1 MADGSLIFDTSLD
14 GNGLSS
20 GLSKMTKIVATGM
33 ATIGA
38 TLAAGTAAAIK
49 FGSEFESSMAK
60 VSTMVD
66 TTQVDMKGM
75 SDGIISL
82 SNSTGKSAV
91 ELSEAMYSALS
102 AGVDVGNSLQFVEQ
116 SSKLATAGFTT
127 TESAVDA
134 LTTVMNGYKMSA
146 DQASSVSDMLMQ
158 TQNKGKTT
166 VDELAHS
173 LAQVTPT
180 AAAMSVGFDQVSAAL
195 ATMTA
200 QGIPTAQSTTKLNS
214 LINELGKSGTQANK
228 ALNEAT
234 KGTKYAGKSFQDLM
248 KQGVPL
254 NEILDLM
261 SEYAKKDGK
270 LLNEMFS
277 SIEAGGA
284 ALSLANE
291 NSETFTNNLDA
302 MKNSAGL
309 TEAGF
314 DKMMDTFD
322 AKMGI
327 LKENAKNFGI
337 VIYQGIQEPLKGI
350 ADEGIKAVEQLQKAF
365 EKDGMDGL
373 LKTGSKLITN
383 LLNGIANELPN
394 VINTASDILNTILT
408 SINDLAPT
416 LGESGASILSSLITG
431 IVDNLP
437 ILAETALNLIAS
449 FASSLG
455 EQLPNLI
462 PVAIQGVLTLA
473 STLIANLDKVVDA
486 GVKLLLGLVQG
497 IVNSIP
503 MLIEQVPKIINDFW
517 AAIDSNLFT
526 ILGAGVEIVMTL
538 INGIISSIPTLIANA
553 GEIVSAIFNTIMHLD
568 MLSMGKNLITNL
580 GNGVKSMFSNM
591 GSIAKDLINKIKD
604 AFTNMNWV
612 QLGKDV
618 LNGIIDGIVG
628 GVKGLVKAAV
638 NACKSMFNAVKDFFS
653 IFSPSHKMR
662 DEIGKFLPSGIA
674 TGYEV
679 AMPEATKDM
688 IDTTD
693 DGFQKL
699 KDSAKT
705 IGGEIAFNS
714 VMPISNTSTLGTNN
728 DLIDY
733 DRLASSMSNIN
744 TIVEMDKQPVGRL
757 VSTTVDEEIGKETTR
772 KGRYNA

>member
-14 GNGLSS
+14 ADGLNN
-20 GLSKMTKIVATGM
+20 GLSKMSKIVATGM

-38 TLAAGTAAAIK
+38 TIGAGTAAAIK

-82 SNSTGKSAV
+82 SNNTGKSAV

-102 AGVDVGNSLQFVEQ
+102 AGVDVGNSLEFVEQ

-166 VDELAHS
+166 VDELASS

-180 AAAMSVGFDQVSAAL
+180 ASAMSVGFDQVSAAL

-200 QGIPTAQSTTKLNS
+200 QGVPTAQATTQLNS
-214 LINELGKSGTQANK
+214 LFAELGKSGTQANK
-228 ALNEAT
+228 AFNEAT
-234 KGTKYAGKSFQDLM
+234 KGTKYAGKSFHELM

-261 SEYAKKDGK
+261 GGYANSNGK
-270 LLNEMFS
+270 ELLDMFS
-277 SIEAGGA
+277 SIEAGKA
-284 ALSLANE
+284 ALTMSGESAE
-291 NSETFTNNLDA
+291 MFTNNLDA
-302 MKNSAGL
+302 MRNSAGL
-309 TEAGF
+309 TEEGY

-322 AKMGI
+322 KKMGI

-337 VIYQGIQEPLKGI
+337 VIYEGIQEPLKGI
-350 ADEGIKAVEQLQKAF
+350 ADEGIKAVKQLQEAF

-383 LLNGIANELPN
+383 LLNGIASELPN
-394 VINTASDILNTILT
+394 VINTASDILNTILN
-408 SINDLAPT
+408 SINELAPA
-416 LGESGASILSSLITG
+416 LGESGASILTSLITG
-431 IVDNLP
+431 IVENLP
-437 ILAETALNLIAS
+437 ILAETAINLISS

-455 EQLPNLI
+455 EQLPNLV

-517 AAIDSNLFT
+517 EAFNSNLFT
-526 ILGAGVEIVMTL
+526 ILGAGVQLVMKL
-538 INGIISSIPTLIANA
+538 IEGIITSIPALIANA
-553 GEIVSAIFNTIMHLD
+553 GEIVKAIVSTIGHLN
-568 MLSMGKNLITNL
+568 MLDMGKNLIKML
-580 GNGVKSMFSNM
+580 GNGIKGAGMTLLEAVKQVLTNAINAIKNTNWLELGSN
-591 GSIAKDLINKIKD
+591 
-604 AFTNMNWV
+604 
-612 QLGKDV
+612 
-618 LNGIIDGIVG
+618 II
-628 GVKGLVKAAV
+628 KGLVNGILGGINSVVKAIKKV
-638 NACKSMFNAVKDFFS
+638 CSSIFDGIKDFFS

-662 DEIGKFLPSGIA
+662 DEIGKYLPSGIA
-674 TGYEV
+674 VGFEN

-699 KDSAKT
+699 KNSART
-705 IGGEIAFNS
+705 IGGEVDFDS
-714 VMPISNTSTLGTNN
+714 DMPIPNTNVLN
-728 DLIDY
+728 DDGDPIDY
-733 DRLASSMSNIN
+733 DRLANSMSKVN
-744 TIVEMDKQPVGRL
+744 TVIEMDKQPVGRL
-757 VSTTVDEEIGKETTR
+757 VTETVDEGIGKETIR

>member
-14 GNGLSS
+14 ASGIKNGLSN
-20 GLSKMTKIVATGM
+20 MTKIVATGM

-66 TTQVDMKGM
+66 TNKVNMQELN
-75 SDGIISL
+75 DGVVKL

-102 AGVDVGNSLQFVEQ
+102 AGVDVGNSLSFVEQ

-146 DQASSVSDMLMQ
+146 DQATAVSDMMLQ

-200 QGIPTAQSTTKLNS
+200 QGVPTAQATTQLNS
-214 LINELGKSGTQANK
+214 LFAELGKSGTQANK
-228 ALNEAT
+228 AFSEAT

-261 SEYAKKDGK
+261 GGYAGK
-270 LLNEMFS
+270 NGKSLLDMFS
-277 SIEAGGA
+277 SIEAGKA
-284 ALSLANE
+284 ALTMSGESAQM
-291 NSETFTNNLDA
+291 FTDNLDA
-302 MKNSAGL
+302 MRNSAGL
-309 TEAGF
+309 TEEGY

-322 AKMGI
+322 AKIGI

-337 VIYQGIQEPLKGI
+337 VIYEGIQEPLKGI

-365 EKDGMDGL
+365 EKDGIEGM
-373 LKTGSKLITN
+373 LKVGSQLVTN

-416 LGESGASILSSLITG
+416 LGESGASILSSLIMG
-431 IVDNLP
+431 IIDNLP
-437 ILAETALNLIAS
+437 ILAETAMNLIAS
-449 FASSLG
+449 FALSLG
-455 EQLPNLI
+455 EQLPNLV

-473 STLIANLDKVVDA
+473 STIIANWGKLFDA
-486 GVKLLLGLVQG
+486 GVKLLLGLVEG

-517 AAIDSNLFT
+517 QEFDSNLFT
-526 ILGAGVEIVMTL
+526 ILGAGVELVMKL
-538 INGIISSIPTLIANA
+538 IEGIISAIPALIANA
-553 GEIVSAIFNTIMHLD
+553 GEIVKAIISTIGHLN
-568 MLSMGKNLITNL
+568 MLEIGRNLIA
-580 GNGVKSMFSNM
+580 M
-591 GSIAKDLINKIKD
+591 
-604 AFTNMNWV
+604 
-612 QLGKDV
+612 LGKGIAGAGMSV
-618 LNGIIDGIVG
+618 LEAIKTIINNAVNAFKNTNWLSLGSDII
-628 GVKGLVKAAV
+628 KGLVNGILGGINSVIKAIKKV
-638 NACKSMFNAVKDFFS
+638 CNSIFDGIKNFFS

-662 DEIGKFLPSGIA
+662 DEIGKHLPSGIA
-674 TGYEV
+674 VGYER

-699 KDSAKT
+699 KASAKT
-705 IGGEIAFNS
+705 IGGEVAYDS
-714 VMPISNTSTLGTNN
+714 VMPLPNTSTLGRD

-733 DRLASSMSNIN
+733 DRLANSMSKVNMS
-744 TIVEMDKQPVGRL
+744 VEMDKQPVGRL
-757 VSTTVDEEIGKETTR
+757 VTETVDEEIGKETTR

>member
-14 GNGLSS
+14 ASGIKNGLSN
-20 GLSKMTKIVATGM
+20 MAKIVATGM

-66 TTQVDMKGM
+66 TNKVNMQELN
-75 SDGIISL
+75 DGVVKL

-102 AGVDVGNSLQFVEQ
+102 AGVDVGNSLSFVEQ

-146 DQASSVSDMLMQ
+146 DQATAVSDMMLQ

-200 QGIPTAQSTTKLNS
+200 QGVPTAQATTQLNS
-214 LINELGKSGTQANK
+214 LFAELGKSGTQANK
-228 ALNEAT
+228 AFSEAT

-261 SEYAKKDGK
+261 GGYAGK
-270 LLNEMFS
+270 NGKSLLDMFS
-277 SIEAGGA
+277 SIEAGKA
-284 ALSLANE
+284 ALTMSGESAQM
-291 NSETFTNNLDA
+291 FTDNLDA
-302 MKNSAGL
+302 MRNSAGL
-309 TEAGF
+309 TEEGY

-322 AKMGI
+322 AKIGI

-337 VIYQGIQEPLKGI
+337 VIYEGIQEPLKGI

-365 EKDGMDGL
+365 EKDGIEGM
-373 LKTGSKLITN
+373 LKVGSQLVTN

-416 LGESGASILSSLITG
+416 LGESGASILSSLIMG
-431 IVDNLP
+431 IIDNLP
-437 ILAETALNLIAS
+437 ILAETAMNLIAS
-449 FASSLG
+449 FALSLS
-455 EQLPNLI
+455 EQLPNLV

-473 STLIANLDKVVDA
+473 STFISNWGKLFDA
-486 GVKLLLGLVQG
+486 GVKLLLGLVEG

-517 AAIDSNLFT
+517 QEFDSNLFT
-526 ILGAGVEIVMTL
+526 ILGAGVELVMKL
-538 INGIISSIPTLIANA
+538 IEGIISAIPTLIANA
-553 GEIVSAIFNTIMHLD
+553 GEIVKAIISTIGHLN
-568 MLSMGKNLITNL
+568 MLEIGRNLIA
-580 GNGVKSMFSNM
+580 M
-591 GSIAKDLINKIKD
+591 
-604 AFTNMNWV
+604 
-612 QLGKDV
+612 LGKGIAGAGMSV
-618 LNGIIDGIVG
+618 LEAIKTIINNAVNAFKNTNWLSLGSDII
-628 GVKGLVKAAV
+628 KGLVNGILGGINSVIKAIKKV
-638 NACKSMFNAVKDFFS
+638 CNSIFDGIKNFFS

-662 DEIGKFLPSGIA
+662 DEIGKHLPSGIA
-674 TGYEV
+674 VGYER

-699 KDSAKT
+699 KASAKT
-705 IGGEIAFNS
+705 IGGEVAYDS
-714 VMPISNTSTLGTNN
+714 VMPLPNTSTLGRD

-733 DRLASSMSNIN
+733 DRLANSMSKVNMS
-744 TIVEMDKQPVGRL
+744 VEMDKQPVGRL
-757 VSTTVDEEIGKETTR
+757 VTETVDEEIGKETTR

>member
-14 GNGLSS
+14 ASGIKNGLSN
-20 GLSKMTKIVATGM
+20 MTKIVATGM

-66 TTQVDMKGM
+66 TNKVNMQELN
-75 SDGIISL
+75 DGVVKL

-102 AGVDVGNSLQFVEQ
+102 AGVDVGNSLSFVEQ
-116 SSKLATAGFTT
+116 SNKLATAGFTT

-146 DQASSVSDMLMQ
+146 DQATAVSDMMLQ

-200 QGIPTAQSTTKLNS
+200 QGVPTAQATTQLNS
-214 LINELGKSGTQANK
+214 LFAELGKSGTQANK
-228 ALNEAT
+228 AFSEAT

-261 SEYAKKDGK
+261 GGYAGK
-270 LLNEMFS
+270 NGKSLLDMFS
-277 SIEAGGA
+277 SIEAGKA
-284 ALSLANE
+284 ALTMSGESAQM
-291 NSETFTNNLDA
+291 FTDNLDA
-302 MKNSAGL
+302 MRNSAGL
-309 TEAGF
+309 TEEGY

-322 AKMGI
+322 AKIGI

-337 VIYQGIQEPLKGI
+337 VIYEGIQEPLKGI

-365 EKDGMDGL
+365 EKDGIEGM
-373 LKTGSKLITN
+373 LKVGSQLVTN

-416 LGESGASILSSLITG
+416 LGESGASILSSLIMG
-431 IVDNLP
+431 IIDNLP
-437 ILAETALNLIAS
+437 ILAETAMNLIAS
-449 FASSLG
+449 FALSLG
-455 EQLPNLI
+455 EQLPNLV

-473 STLIANLDKVVDA
+473 STFISNWGKLFDA
-486 GVKLLLGLVQG
+486 GVKLLLGLVEG

-517 AAIDSNLFT
+517 QEFDSNLFT
-526 ILGAGVEIVMTL
+526 ILGAGVELVMKL
-538 INGIISSIPTLIANA
+538 IEGIISAIPALIANA
-553 GEIVSAIFNTIMHLD
+553 GEIVKAIISTIGHLN
-568 MLSMGKNLITNL
+568 MLEIGRNLIA
-580 GNGVKSMFSNM
+580 M
-591 GSIAKDLINKIKD
+591 
-604 AFTNMNWV
+604 
-612 QLGKDV
+612 LGKGIAGAGMSV
-618 LNGIIDGIVG
+618 LEAIKTIINNAVNAFKNTNWLSLGSDII
-628 GVKGLVKAAV
+628 KGLVNGILGGINSVIKAIKKV
-638 NACKSMFNAVKDFFS
+638 CNSIFDGIKNFFS

-662 DEIGKFLPSGIA
+662 DEIGKHLPSGIA
-674 TGYEV
+674 VGYER

-699 KDSAKT
+699 KASAKT
-705 IGGEIAFNS
+705 IGGEVAYDS
-714 VMPISNTSTLGTNN
+714 VMPLPNTSTLGRD

-733 DRLASSMSNIN
+733 DRLANSMSKVNMS
-744 TIVEMDKQPVGRL
+744 VEMDKQPVGRL
-757 VSTTVDEEIGKETTR
+757 VTETVDEEIGKETTR

>member
-14 GNGLSS
+14 ASGIKNGLSN
-20 GLSKMTKIVATGM
+20 MTKIVATGM

-66 TTQVDMKGM
+66 TNKVNMQELN
-75 SDGIISL
+75 DGVVKL

-102 AGVDVGNSLQFVEQ
+102 AGVDVGNSLSFVEQ

-146 DQASSVSDMLMQ
+146 DQATAVSDMMLQ

-200 QGIPTAQSTTKLNS
+200 QGVPTAQATTQLNS
-214 LINELGKSGTQANK
+214 LFAELGKSGTQANK
-228 ALNEAT
+228 AFSEAT

-261 SEYAKKDGK
+261 GGYAGK
-270 LLNEMFS
+270 NGKSLLDMFS
-277 SIEAGGA
+277 SIEAGKA
-284 ALSLANE
+284 ALTMSGESAQM
-291 NSETFTNNLDA
+291 FTDNLDA
-302 MKNSAGL
+302 MRNSAGL
-309 TEAGF
+309 TEEGY

-322 AKMGI
+322 AKIGI

-337 VIYQGIQEPLKGI
+337 VIYEGIQEPLKGI

-365 EKDGMDGL
+365 EKDGIEGM
-373 LKTGSKLITN
+373 LKVGSQLVTN

-416 LGESGASILSSLITG
+416 LGESGASILSSLIMG
-431 IVDNLP
+431 IIDNLP
-437 ILAETALNLIAS
+437 ILAETAMNLIAS
-449 FASSLG
+449 FALSLG
-455 EQLPNLI
+455 EQLPNLV

-473 STLIANLDKVVDA
+473 STFISNWGKLFDA
-486 GVKLLLGLVQG
+486 GVKLLLGLVEG

-517 AAIDSNLFT
+517 QEFDSNLFT
-526 ILGAGVEIVMTL
+526 ILGAGVELVMKL
-538 INGIISSIPTLIANA
+538 IEGIITSIPTLIANA
-553 GEIVSAIFNTIMHLD
+553 GEIVKAIISTIGHLN
-568 MLSMGKNLITNL
+568 MLEIGRNLIA
-580 GNGVKSMFSNM
+580 M
-591 GSIAKDLINKIKD
+591 
-604 AFTNMNWV
+604 
-612 QLGKDV
+612 LGKGIAGAGMSV
-618 LNGIIDGIVG
+618 LEAIKTIINNAVNAFKNTNWLSLGSDII
-628 GVKGLVKAAV
+628 KGLVNGILGGINSVIKAIKKV
-638 NACKSMFNAVKDFFS
+638 CNSIFDGIKNFFS

-662 DEIGKFLPSGIA
+662 DEIGKHLPSGIA
-674 TGYEV
+674 VGYER

-699 KDSAKT
+699 KASAKT
-705 IGGEIAFNS
+705 IGGEVAYDS
-714 VMPISNTSTLGTNN
+714 VMPLPNTSTLGRD

-733 DRLASSMSNIN
+733 DRLANSMSKVNMS
-744 TIVEMDKQPVGRL
+744 VEMDKQPVGRL
-757 VSTTVDEEIGKETTR
+757 VTETVDEEIGKETTR

>member
-14 GNGLSS
+14 ANGIKNGLSN
-20 GLSKMTKIVATGM
+20 MTKIVATGM

-66 TTQVDMKGM
+66 TNKVNMQELN
-75 SDGIISL
+75 DGVVKL

-102 AGVDVGNSLQFVEQ
+102 AGVDVGNSLSFVEQ

-146 DQASSVSDMLMQ
+146 DQATAVSDMMLQ

-200 QGIPTAQSTTKLNS
+200 QGVPTAQATTQLNS
-214 LINELGKSGTQANK
+214 LFAELGKSGTQANK
-228 ALNEAT
+228 AFSEAT

-261 SEYAKKDGK
+261 GGYAGK
-270 LLNEMFS
+270 NGKSLLDMFS
-277 SIEAGGA
+277 SIEAGKA
-284 ALSLANE
+284 ALTMSGESAQM
-291 NSETFTNNLDA
+291 FTDNLDA
-302 MKNSAGL
+302 MRNSAGL
-309 TEAGF
+309 TEEGY

-322 AKMGI
+322 AKIGI

-337 VIYQGIQEPLKGI
+337 VIYEGIQEPLKGI

-365 EKDGMDGL
+365 EKDGIEGM
-373 LKTGSKLITN
+373 LKVGSQLVTN

-416 LGESGASILSSLITG
+416 LGESGASILSSLIMG
-431 IVDNLP
+431 IIDNLP
-437 ILAETALNLIAS
+437 ILAETAMNLIAS
-449 FASSLG
+449 FALSLG
-455 EQLPNLI
+455 EQLPNLV

-473 STLIANLDKVVDA
+473 STFISNWGKLFDA
-486 GVKLLLGLVQG
+486 GVKLLLGLVEG

-517 AAIDSNLFT
+517 QEFDSNLFT
-526 ILGAGVEIVMTL
+526 ILGAGVELVMKL
-538 INGIISSIPTLIANA
+538 IEGIITSIPTLIANA
-553 GEIVSAIFNTIMHLD
+553 GEIVKAIISTIGHLN
-568 MLSMGKNLITNL
+568 MLEIGRNLIA
-580 GNGVKSMFSNM
+580 M
-591 GSIAKDLINKIKD
+591 
-604 AFTNMNWV
+604 
-612 QLGKDV
+612 LGKGIAGAGMSV
-618 LNGIIDGIVG
+618 LEAIKTIINNAVNAFKNTNWLSLGSDII
-628 GVKGLVKAAV
+628 KGLVNGILGGINSVIKAIKKV
-638 NACKSMFNAVKDFFS
+638 CNSIFDGIKNFFS

-662 DEIGKFLPSGIA
+662 DEIGKHLPSGIA
-674 TGYEV
+674 VGYER

-699 KDSAKT
+699 KASAKT
-705 IGGEIAFNS
+705 IGGEVAYDS
-714 VMPISNTSTLGTNN
+714 VMPLPNTSTLGRD

-733 DRLASSMSNIN
+733 DRLANSMSKVNMS
-744 TIVEMDKQPVGRL
+744 VEMDKQPVGRL
-757 VSTTVDEEIGKETTR
+757 VTETVDEEIGKETTR

>member
-14 GNGLSS
+14 ASGIKNGLSN
-20 GLSKMTKIVATGM
+20 MTKIVATGM

-66 TTQVDMKGM
+66 TNKVNMQELN
-75 SDGIISL
+75 DGVVKL

-102 AGVDVGNSLQFVEQ
+102 AGVDVGNSLSFVEQ

-146 DQASSVSDMLMQ
+146 DQATAVSDMMLQ

-200 QGIPTAQSTTKLNS
+200 QGVPTAQATTQLNS
-214 LINELGKSGTQANK
+214 LFAELGKSGTQANK
-228 ALNEAT
+228 AFSEAT

-261 SEYAKKDGK
+261 GGYAGK
-270 LLNEMFS
+270 NGKSLLDMFS
-277 SIEAGGA
+277 SIEAGKA
-284 ALSLANE
+284 ALTMSGESAQM
-291 NSETFTNNLDA
+291 FTDNLDA
-302 MKNSAGL
+302 MRNSAGL
-309 TEAGF
+309 TEEGY

-322 AKMGI
+322 AKIGI

-337 VIYQGIQEPLKGI
+337 VIYEGIQEPLKGI

-365 EKDGMDGL
+365 EKDGIEGM
-373 LKTGSKLITN
+373 LKVGSQLVTN

-416 LGESGASILSSLITG
+416 LGESGASILSSLIMG
-431 IVDNLP
+431 IIDNLP
-437 ILAETALNLIAS
+437 ILAETAMNLIAS
-449 FASSLG
+449 FALSLG
-455 EQLPNLI
+455 EQLPNLV

-473 STLIANLDKVVDA
+473 STFISNWGKLFDA
-486 GVKLLLGLVQG
+486 GVKLLLGLVEG

-517 AAIDSNLFT
+517 QEFDSNLFT
-526 ILGAGVEIVMTL
+526 ILGAGVELVMKL
-538 INGIISSIPTLIANA
+538 IEGIISAIPALIANA
-553 GEIVSAIFNTIMHLD
+553 GEIVKAIISTIGHLN
-568 MLSMGKNLITNL
+568 MLEIGRNLIA
-580 GNGVKSMFSNM
+580 M
-591 GSIAKDLINKIKD
+591 
-604 AFTNMNWV
+604 
-612 QLGKDV
+612 LGKGIAGAGMSV
-618 LNGIIDGIVG
+618 LEAIKTIINNAVNAFKNTNWLSLGSDII
-628 GVKGLVKAAV
+628 KGLVNGILGGINSVIKAIKKV
-638 NACKSMFNAVKDFFS
+638 CNSIFDGIKNFFS

-662 DEIGKFLPSGIA
+662 DEIGKHLPSGIA
-674 TGYEV
+674 VGYER

-699 KDSAKT
+699 KASAKT
-705 IGGEIAFNS
+705 IGGEVAYDS
-714 VMPISNTSTLGTNN
+714 VMPLPNTSTLGRD

-733 DRLASSMSNIN
+733 DRLANSMSKVNIS
-744 TIVEMDKQPVGRL
+744 VEMDKQPVGRL
-757 VSTTVDEEIGKETTR
+757 VTETVDEEIGKETTR

>member
-1 MADGSLIFDTSLD
+1 MADGSLIFDTALD
-14 GNGLSS
+14 SNGLTS
-20 GLSKMTKIVATGM
+20 GLSKASSLVAKGI

-38 TLAAGTAAAIK
+38 TILAGTATAIK
-49 FGSEFESSMAK
+49 FGSEFETSMAK

-66 TTQVDMKGM
+66 TTKVNMEQFNK
-75 SDGIISL
+75 GIINM
-82 SNSTGKSAV
+82 SNSTGKSAT
-91 ELSEAMYSALS
+91 ELSDAMYSALS
-102 AGVDVGNSLQFVEQ
+102 AGVDTGNALQFVEQ

-146 DQASSVSDMLMQ
+146 DQAGAVSDMLMQ

-166 VDELAHS
+166 VDELAKS

-180 AAAMSVGFDQVSAAL
+180 ASAMGVGFDQVSASL

-200 QGIPTAQSTTKLNS
+200 QGVPTAQATTQLNS
-214 LINELGKSGTQANK
+214 LFAELGKSGTQANK
-228 ALNEAT
+228 AFNEAT

-248 KQGVPL
+248 KEGVPL

-261 SEYAKKDGK
+261 GGYAGSSGK
-270 LLNEMFS
+270 SLLDMFS
-277 SIEAGGA
+277 SVEAGKS
-284 ALSLANE
+284 ALMLSGESAQMY
-291 NSETFTNNLDA
+291 TDNLDA
-302 MKNSAGL
+302 MRNSAGL
-309 TEAGF
+309 TQEGF

-322 AKMGI
+322 AKVSV

-337 VIYQGIQEPLKGI
+337 VLYEGIQEPLKGI
-350 ADEGIKAVEQLQKAF
+350 ADEGIKAVEQLQEAF
-365 EKDGMDGL
+365 EKDGIEGML
-373 LKTGSKLITN
+373 NVGSKLIVN
-383 LLNGIANELPN
+383 LLNGIASELPN
-394 VINTASDILNTILT
+394 VINTASDILNTILS
-408 SINDLAPT
+408 SINELAPT
-416 LGESGASILSSLITG
+416 LGESGASILTSLITG
-431 IVDNLP
+431 IIDNLP
-437 ILAETALNLIAS
+437 ILAETAINLITS
-449 FASSLG
+449 FISSLG
-455 EQLPNLI
+455 EQLPNLV
-462 PVAIQGVLTLA
+462 PVAIQGLLTFA
-473 STLIANLDKVVDA
+473 STIIGNLDKIVDA

-503 MLIEQVPKIINDFW
+503 MLIEQVPKLINDFW
-517 AAIDSNLFT
+517 NAIDSNLFT
-526 ILGAGVEIVMTL
+526 ILGAGVEIIMKL
-538 INGIISSIPTLIANA
+538 IEGIITSIPTLIANA
-553 GEIVSAIFNTIMHLD
+553 GEIVKAIINTIAHLD
-568 MLSMGKNLITNL
+568 MLAIGKNLISNL
-580 GNGVKSMFSNM
+580 GNGIKSMFSNL
-591 GSIAKDLINKIKD
+591 GSVAKDLINKIKD
-604 AFTNMNWV
+604 AFVSVSWV

-699 KDSAKT
+699 KASAKT
-705 IGGEIAFNS
+705 IGGEVAFDS
-714 VMPISNTSTLGTNN
+714 TMPIPNTSTVT
-728 DLIDY
+728 DDKDPIDY
-733 DRLASSMSNIN
+733 DRLASSMSKVN

-757 VSTTVDEEIGKETTR
+757 VTETVDEEIGKETTR

>member
-14 GNGLSS
+14 ASGIKNGLSN
-20 GLSKMTKIVATGM
+20 MAKIVATGM

-66 TTQVDMKGM
+66 TNKVNMQELN
-75 SDGIISL
+75 DGVVKL

-102 AGVDVGNSLQFVEQ
+102 AGVDVGNSLSFVEQ

-146 DQASSVSDMLMQ
+146 DQATAVSDMMLQ

-200 QGIPTAQSTTKLNS
+200 QGVPTAQATTQLNS
-214 LINELGKSGTQANK
+214 LFAELGKSGTQANK
-228 ALNEAT
+228 AFSEAT

-261 SEYAKKDGK
+261 GGYAGK
-270 LLNEMFS
+270 NGKSLLDMFS
-277 SIEAGGA
+277 SIEAGKA
-284 ALSLANE
+284 ALTMSGESAQM
-291 NSETFTNNLDA
+291 FTDNLDA
-302 MKNSAGL
+302 MRNSAGS
-309 TEAGF
+309 TEEGY

-322 AKMGI
+322 AKIGI

-337 VIYQGIQEPLKGI
+337 VIYEGIQEPLKGI

-365 EKDGMDGL
+365 EKDGIEGM
-373 LKTGSKLITN
+373 LKVGSQLVTN

-394 VINTASDILNTILT
+394 VINIASDILNTILT

-416 LGESGASILSSLITG
+416 LGESGASILSSLIMG
-431 IVDNLP
+431 IIDNLP
-437 ILAETALNLIAS
+437 ILAETAMNLIAS
-449 FASSLG
+449 FALSLG
-455 EQLPNLI
+455 EQLPNLV

-473 STLIANLDKVVDA
+473 STIISNWGKLFDA
-486 GVKLLLGLVQG
+486 GVKLLLGLVEG

-517 AAIDSNLFT
+517 QEFDSNLFT
-526 ILGAGVEIVMTL
+526 ILGAGVELVMKL
-538 INGIISSIPTLIANA
+538 IEGIISAIPALIANA
-553 GEIVSAIFNTIMHLD
+553 GEIVKAIISTIGHLN
-568 MLSMGKNLITNL
+568 MLEIGRNLIA
-580 GNGVKSMFSNM
+580 M
-591 GSIAKDLINKIKD
+591 
-604 AFTNMNWV
+604 
-612 QLGKDV
+612 LGKGIAGAGMSV
-618 LNGIIDGIVG
+618 LEAIKTIINNAVNAFKNTNWLSLGSDII
-628 GVKGLVKAAV
+628 KGLVNGILGGINSVIKAIKKV
-638 NACKSMFNAVKDFFS
+638 CNSIFDGIKNFFS

-662 DEIGKFLPSGIA
+662 DEIGKHLPSGIA
-674 TGYEV
+674 VGYER

-699 KDSAKT
+699 KASAKT
-705 IGGEIAFNS
+705 IGGEVAYDS
-714 VMPISNTSTLGTNN
+714 VMPLPNTSTLGRD

-733 DRLASSMSNIN
+733 DRLANSMSKVNMS
-744 TIVEMDKQPVGRL
+744 VEMDKQPVGRL
-757 VSTTVDEEIGKETTR
+757 VTETVDEEIGKETTR

>member
-14 GNGLSS
+14 ASGIKNGLSN
-20 GLSKMTKIVATGM
+20 MTKIVATGM

-38 TLAAGTAAAIK
+38 TLAAGMAAAIK

-66 TTQVDMKGM
+66 TNKVNMQELN
-75 SDGIISL
+75 DGVVKL

-102 AGVDVGNSLQFVEQ
+102 AGVDVGNSLSFVEQ

-146 DQASSVSDMLMQ
+146 DQATAVSDMMLQ

-200 QGIPTAQSTTKLNS
+200 QGVPTAQATTQLNS
-214 LINELGKSGTQANK
+214 LFAELGKSGTQANK
-228 ALNEAT
+228 AFSEAT

-261 SEYAKKDGK
+261 GGYAGK
-270 LLNEMFS
+270 NGKSLLDMFS
-277 SIEAGGA
+277 SIEAGKA
-284 ALSLANE
+284 ALTMSGESAQM
-291 NSETFTNNLDA
+291 FTDNLDA
-302 MKNSAGL
+302 MRNSAGL
-309 TEAGF
+309 TEEGY

-322 AKMGI
+322 AKIGI

-337 VIYQGIQEPLKGI
+337 VIYEGIQEPLKGI

-365 EKDGMDGL
+365 EKDGIEGM
-373 LKTGSKLITN
+373 LKVGSQLVTN
-383 LLNGIANELPN
+383 LLNGIASAMPE
-394 VINTASDILNTILT
+394 VIGMASQILNTVLS
-408 SINDLAPT
+408 SINELAPSLSECGT
-416 LGESGASILSSLITG
+416 NILWSLIMG
-431 IVDNLP
+431 IIDNLP
-437 ILAETALNLIAS
+437 ILAETAINLIS
-449 FASSLG
+449 NFASSLG
-455 EQLPNLI
+455 ESLPNLI
-462 PVAIQGVLTLA
+462 PVAIQGILTFA
-473 STLIANLDKVVDA
+473 STIIANLDKIVDA

-503 MLIEQVPKIINDFW
+503 MLIEQVPKLINDFW
-517 AAIDSNLFT
+517 QAIDSNLFT
-526 ILGAGVEIVMTL
+526 ILGAGVEIIMKL
-538 INGIISSIPTLIANA
+538 IEGIITSIPTLIANA
-553 GEIVSAIFNTIMHLD
+553 GEIVKAIISTIGHLN
-568 MLSMGKNLITNL
+568 MLEIGRNLIA
-580 GNGVKSMFSNM
+580 M
-591 GSIAKDLINKIKD
+591 
-604 AFTNMNWV
+604 
-612 QLGKDV
+612 LGKGIAGAGMSV
-618 LNGIIDGIVG
+618 LEAIKTIINNAVNAFKNTNWLSLGSDII
-628 GVKGLVKAAV
+628 KGLVNGILGGINSVIKAIKKV
-638 NACKSMFNAVKDFFS
+638 CNSIFDGIKNFFS

-662 DEIGKFLPSGIA
+662 DEIGKHLPSGIA
-674 TGYEV
+674 VGYER

-699 KDSAKT
+699 KASAKT
-705 IGGEIAFNS
+705 IGGEVAYDS
-714 VMPISNTSTLGTNN
+714 VMPLPNTSTLGRD

-733 DRLASSMSNIN
+733 DRLANSMSKVNMS
-744 TIVEMDKQPVGRL
+744 VEMDKQPVGRL
-757 VSTTVDEEIGKETTR
+757 VTETVDEEIGKETTR

>member
-14 GNGLSS
+14 ASGIKNGLSN
-20 GLSKMTKIVATGM
+20 MTKIVATGM

-66 TTQVDMKGM
+66 TNKVNMQGLN
-75 SDGIISL
+75 DGVVKL

-102 AGVDVGNSLQFVEQ
+102 AGVDVGNSLSFVEQ

-146 DQASSVSDMLMQ
+146 DQATAVSDMMLQ

-200 QGIPTAQSTTKLNS
+200 QGVPTAQATTQLNS
-214 LINELGKSGTQANK
+214 LFAELGKSGTQANK
-228 ALNEAT
+228 AFSEAT

-261 SEYAKKDGK
+261 GGYAGK
-270 LLNEMFS
+270 NGKSLLDMFS
-277 SIEAGGA
+277 SIEAGKA
-284 ALSLANE
+284 ALTMSGESAQM
-291 NSETFTNNLDA
+291 FTDNLDA
-302 MKNSAGL
+302 MRNSAGL
-309 TEAGF
+309 TEEGY

-322 AKMGI
+322 AKIGI

-337 VIYQGIQEPLKGI
+337 VIYEGIQEPLKGI

-365 EKDGMDGL
+365 EKDGIEGM
-373 LKTGSKLITN
+373 LKVGSQLVTN

-416 LGESGASILSSLITG
+416 LGESGASILSSLIMG
-431 IVDNLP
+431 IIDNLP
-437 ILAETALNLIAS
+437 ILAETAMNLIAS
-449 FASSLG
+449 FALSLG
-455 EQLPNLI
+455 EQLPNLV

-473 STLIANLDKVVDA
+473 STFISNWGKLFDA
-486 GVKLLLGLVQG
+486 GVKLLLGLVEG

-517 AAIDSNLFT
+517 QEFDSNLFT
-526 ILGAGVEIVMTL
+526 ILGAGVELVMKL
-538 INGIISSIPTLIANA
+538 IEGIISAIPALIANA
-553 GEIVSAIFNTIMHLD
+553 GEIVKAIISTIGHLN
-568 MLSMGKNLITNL
+568 MLEIGRNLIA
-580 GNGVKSMFSNM
+580 M
-591 GSIAKDLINKIKD
+591 
-604 AFTNMNWV
+604 
-612 QLGKDV
+612 LGKGIAGAGMSV
-618 LNGIIDGIVG
+618 LEAIKTIINNAVNAFKNTNWLSLGSDII
-628 GVKGLVKAAV
+628 KGLVNGILGGINSVIKAIKKV
-638 NACKSMFNAVKDFFS
+638 CNSIFDGIKNFFS

-662 DEIGKFLPSGIA
+662 DEIGKHLPSGIA
-674 TGYEV
+674 VGYER

-699 KDSAKT
+699 KASAKT
-705 IGGEIAFNS
+705 IGGEVAYDS
-714 VMPISNTSTLGTNN
+714 VMPLPNTSTLGRD

-733 DRLASSMSNIN
+733 DRLANSMSKVNMS
-744 TIVEMDKQPVGRL
+744 VEMDKQPVGRL
-757 VSTTVDEEIGKETTR
+757 VTETVDEEIGKETTR

>member
-1 MADGSLIFDTSLD
+1 MADGSLIFDTLLD

-38 TLAAGTAAAIK
+38 TLAAGTAVAIK
-49 FGSEFESSMAK
+49 FGSEFESGMAK

-66 TTQVDMKGM
+66 TSQVNMKELN
-75 SDGIISL
+75 DGVVKL

-102 AGVDVGNSLQFVEQ
+102 AGVDVGNSLKFVEQ

-146 DQASSVSDMLMQ
+146 DQVSSVSDMLMQ

-200 QGIPTAQSTTKLNS
+200 QGVPTAQATTQLNS
-214 LINELGKSGTQANK
+214 LLAELGKSGTQANK
-228 ALNEAT
+228 AFSEAT
-234 KGTKYAGKSFQDLM
+234 KGTKYAGKSFQELM

-261 SEYAKKDGK
+261 GGYANANGK
-270 LLNEMFS
+270 ELLDMFGS
-277 SIEAGGA
+277 LEAGKA
-284 ALSLANE
+284 ALTMSGESAKMY
-291 NSETFTNNLDA
+291 TDNLDA
-302 MKNSAGL
+302 MRNSAGL
-309 TEAGF
+309 TEEGNS
-314 DKMMDTFD
+314 KMMDTFD
-322 AKMGI
+322 AKMSI

-337 VIYQGIQEPLKGI
+337 VIYEGIQEPLKGI
-350 ADEGIKAVEQLQKAF
+350 ADEGIKAVEQLQAAF
-365 EKDGMDGL
+365 EKDGVEGM
-373 LKTGSKLITN
+373 LKAGSQLITN
-383 LLNGIANELPN
+383 LLNGIVSSLPN
-394 VINTASDILNTILT
+394 VIGTVSEVLKTILS
-408 SINDLAPT
+408 SINELAPT
-416 LGESGASILSSLITG
+416 LGESGASILTSLITG

-437 ILAETALNLIAS
+437 ILAETAINLIAS
-449 FASSLG
+449 FAGSLG

-517 AAIDSNLFT
+517 NAIDSNLFT
-526 ILGAGVEIVMTL
+526 ILGAGVEIIGTL
-538 INGIISSIPTLIANA
+538 INGIISAIPTLIANA

-568 MLSMGKNLITNL
+568 MLSMGKNLIVNL
-580 GNGVKSMFSNM
+580 GKGIKSMFSNL
-591 GSIAKDLINKIKD
+591 GGIAKDLIAKIKD
-604 AFTNMNWV
+604 AFLNMNWIK
-612 QLGKDV
+612 LGKDV
-618 LNGIIDGIVG
+618 IDGIIKGVVG
-628 GVKGLVKAAV
+628 GVKGLVNAAV
-638 NACKSMFNAVKDFFS
+638 DACKNMFDAVVDFFS

-662 DEIGKFLPSGIA
+662 DEIGKYLPSGIA
-674 TGYEV
+674 VGFER

-688 IDTTD
+688 INTTD

-699 KDSAKT
+699 KSSARE
-705 IGGEIAFNS
+705 IGGEVIVS
-714 VMPISNTSTLGTNN
+714 SSMPTPNTSVLNN
-728 DLIDY
+728 NYDPIDY
-733 DRLASSMSNIN
+733 DRLASSMSKIN
-744 TIVEMDKQPVGRL
+744 AVVEMDKQPVGRL
-757 VSTTVDEEIGKETTR
+757 VSNVVDEEIGKETTR
-772 KGRYNA
+772 KERYGA

>member
-14 GNGLSS
+14 ASGIKNGLSN
-20 GLSKMTKIVATGM
+20 MAKIVATGM

-66 TTQVDMKGM
+66 TNKVNMQELN
-75 SDGIISL
+75 DGVVKL

-102 AGVDVGNSLQFVEQ
+102 AGVDVGNSLSFVEQ

-146 DQASSVSDMLMQ
+146 DQATAVSDMMLQ

-200 QGIPTAQSTTKLNS
+200 QGVPTAQATTQLNS
-214 LINELGKSGTQANK
+214 LFAELGKSGTQANK
-228 ALNEAT
+228 AFSEAT

-261 SEYAKKDGK
+261 GGYAGK
-270 LLNEMFS
+270 NGKSLLDMFS
-277 SIEAGGA
+277 SIEAGKA
-284 ALSLANE
+284 ALTMSGESAQM
-291 NSETFTNNLDA
+291 FTDNLDA
-302 MKNSAGL
+302 MRNSAGL
-309 TEAGF
+309 TEEGY

-322 AKMGI
+322 AKIGI

-337 VIYQGIQEPLKGI
+337 VIYEGIQEPLKGI

-365 EKDGMDGL
+365 EKDGIEGM
-373 LKTGSKLITN
+373 LKVGSQLVTN

-416 LGESGASILSSLITG
+416 LGESGASILSSLIMG
-431 IVDNLP
+431 IIDNLP
-437 ILAETALNLIAS
+437 ILAETAMNLIAS
-449 FASSLG
+449 FALSLG
-455 EQLPNLI
+455 EQLPNLV
-462 PVAIQGVLTLA
+462 PVAIQGVLTFA
-473 STLIANLDKVVDA
+473 STIIANWGKLFDA
-486 GVKLLLGLVQG
+486 GVKLLLGLVEG

-517 AAIDSNLFT
+517 QEFDSNLFT
-526 ILGAGVEIVMTL
+526 ILGAGVELVMKL
-538 INGIISSIPTLIANA
+538 IEGIISAIPALIANA
-553 GEIVSAIFNTIMHLD
+553 GEIVKAIISTIGHLN
-568 MLSMGKNLITNL
+568 MLEIGRNLIA
-580 GNGVKSMFSNM
+580 M
-591 GSIAKDLINKIKD
+591 
-604 AFTNMNWV
+604 
-612 QLGKDV
+612 LGKGIAGAGMSV
-618 LNGIIDGIVG
+618 LEAIKTIINNAVNAFKNTNWLSLGSDII
-628 GVKGLVKAAV
+628 KGLVNGILGGINSVIKAIKKV
-638 NACKSMFNAVKDFFS
+638 CNSIFDGIKNFFS

-662 DEIGKFLPSGIA
+662 DEIGKHLPSGIA
-674 TGYEV
+674 VGYER

-699 KDSAKT
+699 KASAKT
-705 IGGEIAFNS
+705 IGGEVAYDS
-714 VMPISNTSTLGTNN
+714 VMPLPNTSTLGRD

-733 DRLASSMSNIN
+733 DRLANSMSKVNMS
-744 TIVEMDKQPVGRL
+744 VEMDKQPVGRL
-757 VSTTVDEEIGKETTR
+757 VTETVDEEIGKETTR

>member
-14 GNGLSS
+14 ASGIKNGLSN
-20 GLSKMTKIVATGM
+20 MTKIVATGM

-66 TTQVDMKGM
+66 TNKVNMQELN
-75 SDGIISL
+75 DGVVKL

-102 AGVDVGNSLQFVEQ
+102 AGVDVGNSLSFVEQ

-146 DQASSVSDMLMQ
+146 DQATAVSDMMLQ

-200 QGIPTAQSTTKLNS
+200 QGVPTAQATTQLNS
-214 LINELGKSGTQANK
+214 LFAELGKSGTQANK
-228 ALNEAT
+228 AFSEAT

-261 SEYAKKDGK
+261 GGYAGK
-270 LLNEMFS
+270 NGKSLLDMFS
-277 SIEAGGA
+277 SIEAGKA
-284 ALSLANE
+284 ALTMSGESAQM
-291 NSETFTNNLDA
+291 FTDNLDA
-302 MKNSAGL
+302 MRNSAGL
-309 TEAGF
+309 TEEGY

-322 AKMGI
+322 AKIGI

-337 VIYQGIQEPLKGI
+337 VIY
-350 ADEGIKAVEQLQKAF
+350 EGIKAVEQLQKAF
-365 EKDGMDGL
+365 EKDGIEGM
-373 LKTGSKLITN
+373 LKVGSQLVTN

-416 LGESGASILSSLITG
+416 LGESGASILSSLIMG
-431 IVDNLP
+431 IIDNLP
-437 ILAETALNLIAS
+437 ILAETAMNLIAS
-449 FASSLG
+449 FALSLG
-455 EQLPNLI
+455 EQLPNLV

-473 STLIANLDKVVDA
+473 STFISNWGKLFDA
-486 GVKLLLGLVQG
+486 GVKLLLGLVEG

-517 AAIDSNLFT
+517 QEFDSNLFT
-526 ILGAGVEIVMTL
+526 ILGAGVELVMKL
-538 INGIISSIPTLIANA
+538 IEGIISAIPALIANA
-553 GEIVSAIFNTIMHLD
+553 GEIVKAIISTIGHLN
-568 MLSMGKNLITNL
+568 MLEIGRNLIA
-580 GNGVKSMFSNM
+580 M
-591 GSIAKDLINKIKD
+591 
-604 AFTNMNWV
+604 
-612 QLGKDV
+612 LGKGIAGAGMSV
-618 LNGIIDGIVG
+618 LEAIKTIINNAVNAFKNTNWLSLGSDII
-628 GVKGLVKAAV
+628 KGLVNGILGGINSVIKAIKKV
-638 NACKSMFNAVKDFFS
+638 CNSIFDGIKNFFS

-662 DEIGKFLPSGIA
+662 DEIGKHLPSGIA
-674 TGYEV
+674 VGYER

-699 KDSAKT
+699 KASAKT
-705 IGGEIAFNS
+705 IGGEVAYDS
-714 VMPISNTSTLGTNN
+714 VMPLPNTSTLGRD

-733 DRLASSMSNIN
+733 DRLANSMSKVNMS
-744 TIVEMDKQPVGRL
+744 VEMDKQPVGRL
-757 VSTTVDEEIGKETTR
+757 VTETVDEEIGKETTR

>member
-14 GNGLSS
+14 ASGIKNGLSN
-20 GLSKMTKIVATGM
+20 MTKIVATGM

-66 TTQVDMKGM
+66 TNKVNMQELN
-75 SDGIISL
+75 DGVVKL

-102 AGVDVGNSLQFVEQ
+102 AGVDVGNSLSFVEQ

-146 DQASSVSDMLMQ
+146 DQATAVSDMMLQ

-200 QGIPTAQSTTKLNS
+200 QGVPTAQATTQLNS
-214 LINELGKSGTQANK
+214 LFAELGKSGTQANK
-228 ALNEAT
+228 AFSEAT

-261 SEYAKKDGK
+261 GGYAGK
-270 LLNEMFS
+270 NGKSLLDMFS
-277 SIEAGGA
+277 SIEAGKA
-284 ALSLANE
+284 ALTMSGESAQM
-291 NSETFTNNLDA
+291 FTDNLDA
-302 MKNSAGL
+302 MRNSAGL
-309 TEAGF
+309 TEEGY

-322 AKMGI
+322 AKIGI

-337 VIYQGIQEPLKGI
+337 VIYEGIQEPLKGI

-365 EKDGMDGL
+365 EKDGIEGM
-373 LKTGSKLITN
+373 LKVGSQLVTN

-416 LGESGASILSSLITG
+416 LGESGASILSSLIMG
-431 IVDNLP
+431 IIDNLP
-437 ILAETALNLIAS
+437 ILAETAMNLIAS
-449 FASSLG
+449 FALSLG
-455 EQLPNLI
+455 EQLPNLV

-473 STLIANLDKVVDA
+473 STFISNWGKLFDA
-486 GVKLLLGLVQG
+486 GVKLLLGLVEG

-517 AAIDSNLFT
+517 QEFDSNLFT
-526 ILGAGVEIVMTL
+526 ILGAGVELVMKL
-538 INGIISSIPTLIANA
+538 IEGIISAIPALIANA
-553 GEIVSAIFNTIMHLD
+553 GEIVKAIISTIGHLN
-568 MLSMGKNLITNL
+568 MLEIGRNLIA
-580 GNGVKSMFSNM
+580 M
-591 GSIAKDLINKIKD
+591 
-604 AFTNMNWV
+604 
-612 QLGKDV
+612 LGKGIAGAGMSV
-618 LNGIIDGIVG
+618 LEAIKTIINNAVNAFKNTNWLSLGSDII
-628 GVKGLVKAAV
+628 KGLVNGILGGINSVIKAIKKV
-638 NACKSMFNAVKDFFS
+638 CNSIFDGIKNFFS

-662 DEIGKFLPSGIA
+662 DEIGKHLPSGIA
-674 TGYEV
+674 VGYER

-699 KDSAKT
+699 KASAKT
-705 IGGEIAFNS
+705 IGGEVANDS
-714 VMPISNTSTLGTNN
+714 VMPLPNTSTLGRD

-733 DRLASSMSNIN
+733 DRLANSMSKVNMS
-744 TIVEMDKQPVGRL
+744 VEMDKQPVGRL
-757 VSTTVDEEIGKETTR
+757 VTETVDEEIGKETTR

>member
-14 GNGLSS
+14 ASGIKNGLSN
-20 GLSKMTKIVATGM
+20 MTKIVATGM

-66 TTQVDMKGM
+66 TNKVNMQELN
-75 SDGIISL
+75 DGVVKL

-102 AGVDVGNSLQFVEQ
+102 AGVDVGNSLSFVEQ

-146 DQASSVSDMLMQ
+146 DQATAVSDMMLQ

-200 QGIPTAQSTTKLNS
+200 QGVPTAQATTQLNS
-214 LINELGKSGTQANK
+214 LFAELGKSGTQANK
-228 ALNEAT
+228 AFSEAT

-261 SEYAKKDGK
+261 GGYAGK
-270 LLNEMFS
+270 NGKSLLDMFS
-277 SIEAGGA
+277 SIEAGKA
-284 ALSLANE
+284 ALTMSGESAQM
-291 NSETFTNNLDA
+291 FTDNLDA
-302 MKNSAGL
+302 MRNSAGL
-309 TEAGF
+309 TEEGY

-322 AKMGI
+322 AKIGI

-337 VIYQGIQEPLKGI
+337 VIYEGIQEPLKGI

-365 EKDGMDGL
+365 EKDGIEGM
-373 LKTGSKLITN
+373 LKVGSQLVTN

-416 LGESGASILSSLITG
+416 LGESGASILSSLIMG
-431 IVDNLP
+431 IIDNLP
-437 ILAETALNLIAS
+437 ILAETAMNLIAS
-449 FASSLG
+449 FALSLG
-455 EQLPNLI
+455 EQLPNLV

-473 STLIANLDKVVDA
+473 STFISNWGKLFDA
-486 GVKLLLGLVQG
+486 GVKLLLGLVEG

-517 AAIDSNLFT
+517 QEFDSNLFT
-526 ILGAGVEIVMTL
+526 ILGAGVELVMKL
-538 INGIISSIPTLIANA
+538 IEGIISAIPALIANA
-553 GEIVSAIFNTIMHLD
+553 GEIVKAIISTIGHLN
-568 MLSMGKNLITNL
+568 MLEIGRNLIA
-580 GNGVKSMFSNM
+580 M
-591 GSIAKDLINKIKD
+591 
-604 AFTNMNWV
+604 
-612 QLGKDV
+612 LGKGIAGAGMSV
-618 LNGIIDGIVG
+618 LEAIKTIINNAVNAFKNTNWLSLGSDII
-628 GVKGLVKAAV
+628 KGLVNGILGGINSVIKAIKKV
-638 NACKSMFNAVKDFFS
+638 CNSIFDGIKNFFS

-662 DEIGKFLPSGIA
+662 DEIGKHLPSGIA
-674 TGYEV
+674 VGYER

-699 KDSAKT
+699 KASAKT
-705 IGGEIAFNS
+705 IGGEVAYDS
-714 VMPISNTSTLGTNN
+714 VMPLPNTSTLGRD

-733 DRLASSMSNIN
+733 DRLANSMSKVNMS
-744 TIVEMDKQPVGRL
+744 VEMDKQPVGRL
-757 VSTTVDEEIGKETTR
+757 VTETVDEEIGKETTR

>member
-14 GNGLSS
+14 ASGIKNGLSN
-20 GLSKMTKIVATGM
+20 MTKIVATGM

-66 TTQVDMKGM
+66 TNKVNMQELN
-75 SDGIISL
+75 DGVVKL

-102 AGVDVGNSLQFVEQ
+102 AGVDVGNSLSFVEQ

-146 DQASSVSDMLMQ
+146 DQATAVSDMMLQ

-200 QGIPTAQSTTKLNS
+200 QGVPTAQATTQLNS
-214 LINELGKSGTQANK
+214 LFAELGKSGTQANK
-228 ALNEAT
+228 AFSEAT

-261 SEYAKKDGK
+261 GGYAGK
-270 LLNEMFS
+270 NGKSLLDMFS
-277 SIEAGGA
+277 SIEAGKA
-284 ALSLANE
+284 ALTMSGESAQM
-291 NSETFTNNLDA
+291 FTDNLDA
-302 MKNSAGL
+302 MRNSAGL
-309 TEAGF
+309 TEEGY

-322 AKMGI
+322 AKIGI

-337 VIYQGIQEPLKGI
+337 VIYEGIQEPLKGI

-365 EKDGMDGL
+365 EKDGIEGM
-373 LKTGSKLITN
+373 LKVGSQLVTN

-416 LGESGASILSSLITG
+416 LGESGASILSSLIMG
-431 IVDNLP
+431 IIDNLP
-437 ILAETALNLIAS
+437 ILAETAMNLIAS
-449 FASSLG
+449 FALSLG
-455 EQLPNLI
+455 EQLPNLV

-473 STLIANLDKVVDA
+473 STFISNWGKLFDA
-486 GVKLLLGLVQG
+486 GVKLLLGLVEG

-517 AAIDSNLFT
+517 QEFDSNLFT
-526 ILGAGVEIVMTL
+526 ILGAGVELVMKL
-538 INGIISSIPTLIANA
+538 IEGIISAIPALIANA
-553 GEIVSAIFNTIMHLD
+553 GEIVKAIISTIGHLN
-568 MLSMGKNLITNL
+568 MLEIGRNLIA
-580 GNGVKSMFSNM
+580 M
-591 GSIAKDLINKIKD
+591 
-604 AFTNMNWV
+604 
-612 QLGKDV
+612 LGKGIAGAGMSV
-618 LNGIIDGIVG
+618 LEAIKTIINNAVNAFKNTNWLSLGSDII
-628 GVKGLVKAAV
+628 KGLVNGILGSINSVIKAIKKV
-638 NACKSMFNAVKDFFS
+638 CNSIFDGIKNFFS

-662 DEIGKFLPSGIA
+662 DEIGKHLPSGIA
-674 TGYEV
+674 VGYER

-699 KDSAKT
+699 KASAKT
-705 IGGEIAFNS
+705 IGGEVAYDS
-714 VMPISNTSTLGTNN
+714 VMPLPNTSTLGRD

-733 DRLASSMSNIN
+733 DRLANSMSKVNMS
-744 TIVEMDKQPVGRL
+744 VEMDKQPVGRL
-757 VSTTVDEEIGKETTR
+757 VTETVDEEIGKETTR

>member
-1 MADGSLIFDTSLD
+1 MDDGSLIFDTSLD
-14 GNGLSS
+14 ASGIKNGLSN
-20 GLSKMTKIVATGM
+20 MTKIVATGM

-38 TLAAGTAAAIK
+38 TLAAGTAASIK

-66 TTQVDMKGM
+66 TNKVNMQELN
-75 SDGIISL
+75 DGVVKL

-102 AGVDVGNSLQFVEQ
+102 AGVDVGNSLSFVEQ

-146 DQASSVSDMLMQ
+146 DQATAVSDMMLQ

-200 QGIPTAQSTTKLNS
+200 QGVPTAQATTQLNS
-214 LINELGKSGTQANK
+214 LFAELGKSGTQANK
-228 ALNEAT
+228 AFSEAT

-261 SEYAKKDGK
+261 GGYAGK
-270 LLNEMFS
+270 NGKSLLDMFS
-277 SIEAGGA
+277 SIEAGKA
-284 ALSLANE
+284 ALTMSGESAQM
-291 NSETFTNNLDA
+291 FTDNLDA
-302 MKNSAGL
+302 MRNSAGL
-309 TEAGF
+309 TEEGC

-322 AKMGI
+322 AKIGI

-337 VIYQGIQEPLKGI
+337 VIYEGIQEPLKGI

-365 EKDGMDGL
+365 EKDGIEGM
-373 LKTGSKLITN
+373 LKVGSQLVTN

-416 LGESGASILSSLITG
+416 LGESGASILSSLIMG
-431 IVDNLP
+431 IIDNLP
-437 ILAETALNLIAS
+437 ILAETAMNLIAS
-449 FASSLG
+449 FALSLG
-455 EQLPNLI
+455 EQLPNLV

-473 STLIANLDKVVDA
+473 STFISNWGKLFDA
-486 GVKLLLGLVQG
+486 GVKLLLGLVEG

-517 AAIDSNLFT
+517 QEFDSNLFT
-526 ILGAGVEIVMTL
+526 ILGAGVELVMKL
-538 INGIISSIPTLIANA
+538 IEGIISAIPALIANA
-553 GEIVSAIFNTIMHLD
+553 GEIVKAIISTIGHLN
-568 MLSMGKNLITNL
+568 MLEIGRNLIA
-580 GNGVKSMFSNM
+580 M
-591 GSIAKDLINKIKD
+591 
-604 AFTNMNWV
+604 
-612 QLGKDV
+612 LGKGIAGAGMSV
-618 LNGIIDGIVG
+618 LEAIKTIINNAVNAFKNTNWLSLGSDII
-628 GVKGLVKAAV
+628 KGLVNGILGGINSVIKAIKKV
-638 NACKSMFNAVKDFFS
+638 CNSIFDGIKNFFS

-662 DEIGKFLPSGIA
+662 DEIGKHLPSGIA
-674 TGYEV
+674 VGYER

-699 KDSAKT
+699 KASAKT
-705 IGGEIAFNS
+705 IGGEVAYDS
-714 VMPISNTSTLGTNN
+714 VMPLPNTSTLGRD

-733 DRLASSMSNIN
+733 DRLANSMSKVNMS
-744 TIVEMDKQPVGRL
+744 VEMDKQPVGRL
-757 VSTTVDEEIGKETTR
+757 VTETVDEEIGKETTR

>member
-14 GNGLSS
+14 ASGIKNGLSN
-20 GLSKMTKIVATGM
+20 MTKIVATGM

-66 TTQVDMKGM
+66 TNKVNMQELN
-75 SDGIISL
+75 DGVVKL

-102 AGVDVGNSLQFVEQ
+102 AGVDVGNSLSFVEQ

-146 DQASSVSDMLMQ
+146 DQATAVSDMMLQ

-200 QGIPTAQSTTKLNS
+200 QGVPTAQATTQLNS
-214 LINELGKSGTQANK
+214 LFAELGKSGTQANK
-228 ALNEAT
+228 AFSEAT

-261 SEYAKKDGK
+261 GGYAGK
-270 LLNEMFS
+270 NGKSLLDMFS
-277 SIEAGGA
+277 SIEAGKA
-284 ALSLANE
+284 ALTMSGESAQM
-291 NSETFTNNLDA
+291 FTDNLDA
-302 MKNSAGL
+302 MRNSAGL
-309 TEAGF
+309 TEEGY

-322 AKMGI
+322 AKIGI

-337 VIYQGIQEPLKGI
+337 VIYEGIQEPLKGI

-365 EKDGMDGL
+365 EKDGIEGM
-373 LKTGSKLITN
+373 LKVGSQLVTN

-416 LGESGASILSSLITG
+416 LGESGASILSSLIMG
-431 IVDNLP
+431 IIDNLP
-437 ILAETALNLIAS
+437 ILAETAMNLIAS
-449 FASSLG
+449 FALSLS
-455 EQLPNLI
+455 EQLPNLV

-473 STLIANLDKVVDA
+473 STFISNWGKLFDA
-486 GVKLLLGLVQG
+486 GVKLLLGLVEG

-517 AAIDSNLFT
+517 QEFDSNLFT
-526 ILGAGVEIVMTL
+526 ILGAGVELVMKL
-538 INGIISSIPTLIANA
+538 IEGIISAIPTLIANA
-553 GEIVSAIFNTIMHLD
+553 GEIVKAIISTIGHLN
-568 MLSMGKNLITNL
+568 MLEIGRNLIA
-580 GNGVKSMFSNM
+580 M
-591 GSIAKDLINKIKD
+591 
-604 AFTNMNWV
+604 
-612 QLGKDV
+612 LGKGIAGAGMSV
-618 LNGIIDGIVG
+618 LEAIKTIINNAVNAFKNTNWLSLGSDII
-628 GVKGLVKAAV
+628 KGLVNGILGGINSVIKAIKKV
-638 NACKSMFNAVKDFFS
+638 CNSIFDGIKNFFS

-662 DEIGKFLPSGIA
+662 DEIGKHLPSGIA
-674 TGYEV
+674 VGYER

-699 KDSAKT
+699 KASAKT
-705 IGGEIAFNS
+705 IGGEVAYDS
-714 VMPISNTSTLGTNN
+714 VMPLPNTSTLGRD

-733 DRLASSMSNIN
+733 DRLANSMSKVNMS
-744 TIVEMDKQPVGRL
+744 VEMDKQPVGRL
-757 VSTTVDEEIGKETTR
+757 VTETVDEEIGKETTR

>member
-14 GNGLSS
+14 ASGIKNGLSN
-20 GLSKMTKIVATGM
+20 MTKIVATGM

-66 TTQVDMKGM
+66 TNKVNMQELN
-75 SDGIISL
+75 DGVVKL

-102 AGVDVGNSLQFVEQ
+102 AGVDVGNSLSFVEQ

-146 DQASSVSDMLMQ
+146 DQATAVSDMMLQ

-200 QGIPTAQSTTKLNS
+200 QGVHTAQATTQLNS
-214 LINELGKSGTQANK
+214 LFAELGKSGTQANK
-228 ALNEAT
+228 AFSEAT

-261 SEYAKKDGK
+261 GGYAGK
-270 LLNEMFS
+270 NGKSLLDMFS
-277 SIEAGGA
+277 SIEAGKA
-284 ALSLANE
+284 ALTMSGESAQM
-291 NSETFTNNLDA
+291 FTDNLDA
-302 MKNSAGL
+302 MRNSAGL
-309 TEAGF
+309 TEEGY

-322 AKMGI
+322 AKIGI

-337 VIYQGIQEPLKGI
+337 VIY
-350 ADEGIKAVEQLQKAF
+350 EGIKAVEQLQKAF
-365 EKDGMDGL
+365 EKDGIEGM
-373 LKTGSKLITN
+373 LKVGSQLVTN

-416 LGESGASILSSLITG
+416 LGESGASILSSLIMG
-431 IVDNLP
+431 IIDNLP
-437 ILAETALNLIAS
+437 ILAETAMNLIAS
-449 FASSLG
+449 FALSLG
-455 EQLPNLI
+455 EQLPNLV

-473 STLIANLDKVVDA
+473 STFISNWGKLFDA
-486 GVKLLLGLVQG
+486 GVKLLLGLVEG

-517 AAIDSNLFT
+517 QEFDSNLFT
-526 ILGAGVEIVMTL
+526 ILGAGVELVMKL
-538 INGIISSIPTLIANA
+538 IEGIISAIPALIANA
-553 GEIVSAIFNTIMHLD
+553 GEIVKAIISTIGHLN
-568 MLSMGKNLITNL
+568 MLEIGRNLIA
-580 GNGVKSMFSNM
+580 M
-591 GSIAKDLINKIKD
+591 
-604 AFTNMNWV
+604 
-612 QLGKDV
+612 LGKGIAGAGMSV
-618 LNGIIDGIVG
+618 LEAIKTIINNAVNAFKNTNWLSLGSDII
-628 GVKGLVKAAV
+628 KGLVNGILGGINSVIKAIKKV
-638 NACKSMFNAVKDFFS
+638 CNSIFDGIKNFFS

-662 DEIGKFLPSGIA
+662 DEIGKHLPSGIA
-674 TGYEV
+674 VGYER

-699 KDSAKT
+699 KASAKT
-705 IGGEIAFNS
+705 IGGEVAYDS
-714 VMPISNTSTLGTNN
+714 VMPLPNTSTLGRD

-733 DRLASSMSNIN
+733 DRLANSMSKVNMS
-744 TIVEMDKQPVGRL
+744 VEMDKQPVGRL
-757 VSTTVDEEIGKETTR
+757 VTETVDEEIGKETTR